1 MLYASK
7 RVKSIHSGV
16 AKLVTVFNAQHL
28 SGRYLVAKQ
37 CLDNGYCGKLVEL
50 A

>member
-16 AKLVTVFNAQHL
+16 AKLVTVPDAQCHVV
-28 SGRYLVAKQ
+28 RDVTIKQ
-37 CLDNGYCGKLVEL
+37 RINYGGGS
-50 A
+50 